1 MPVSTKLLA
10 DMVDFLSLSDGERRD
25 IYTTVGAQI
34 GKSAQVL
41 EKDVWVCWV
50 LDAFLALSVT

>member
-1 MPVSTKLLA
+1 
-10 DMVDFLSLSDGERRD
+10 MVDFLSLTADERRD